1 MWCSIVAYGGAGM
14 LDLSLLRI
22 LTADGTGAQTAGVK
36 SGSERWRALREVKR
50 EGSLLAPD
58 NRGDVVGVPRER
70 RLEAGCPAQTSW
82 RRDAEE
88 LARLV
93 RLNLLFLVATPH
105 FSY

>member
-1 MWCSIVAYGGAGM
+1 M

-58 NRGDVVGVPRER
+58 NRGGR
-70 RLEAGCPAQTSW
+70 RRGSQGAPLGGRLPCANKLEARC
-82 RRDAEE
+82 RRVSQ
-88 LARLV
+88 ARPSQPFISRCDSPILHI
-93 RLNLLFLVATPH
+93 LMA
-105 FSY
+105 

>member
-1 MWCSIVAYGGAGM
+1 M
-14 LDLSLLRI
+14 LDLLLLRI

-58 NRGDVVGVPRER
+58 NRGGR
-70 RLEAGCPAQTSW
+70 RRGSQGAPLGGRLPCAQTSW

-93 RLNLLFLVATPH
+93 RLNLLFLVATPQVLQGKI
-105 FSY
+105 